1 MVVVVIVASSRSTI
15 VSAGLVVVPVTPA
28 VVVSLDIP
36 ASAPAPA
43 PVAIAPAPL
52 GGRVLRRRIVRVLVL
67 VLAAVPAVAS
77 FSFSV
82 PVTSLPLA
90 FLVAFALE
98 RPVLLAPALFVI
110 STSGSGCP
118 PPARRGRLRRDRA
131 VHAPVSVLR
140 APERETMRTHAARSE
155 REDEG
160 ASLPFCTESR
170 EH

>member
-1 MVVVVIVASSRSTI
+1 M
-15 VSAGLVVVPVTPA
+15 
-28 VVVSLDIP
+28 
-36 ASAPAPA
+36 
-43 PVAIAPAPL
+43 
-52 GGRVLRRRIVRVLVL
+52 LRRRIVRVVVL
-67 VLAAVPAVAS
+67 VLAAVPAVASFSFS

-110 STSGSGCP
+110 STSGSACP

-140 APERETMRTHAARSE
+140 ASERETRRTHAARSE

-170 EH
+170 EHLIDLRSSLRYTSDSHRSSSAGIRSEGCVIG